1 MKDNLAR
8 RNWGGSKQCS
18 FCLHNETIQQLFFT
32 AIMLGLSRD
41 WLILHLA
48 LQHPAIYNTC
58 SDLGLIKLRAN

>member
-1 MKDNLAR
+1 VVVNNVAFVYIMKLFN
-8 RNWGGSKQCS
+8 NY
-18 FCLHNETIQQLFFT
+18 FFT